1 MSVPAAV
8 TPSGL
13 PESAEILRRLAATG
27 HVAVRGLEVRAKSPK
42 LARIEQRRDGF
53 WIVFQPG
60 LLVAPE
66 PVRSFVLA
74 HEVAHIAL
82 GHRVIIRRLRF
93 LGIAA
98 ILLMAIGFG
107 VVLKSQIVKD
117 GNPWLFTIVSVIW
130 VAATLSPRAILL
142 AVSRRNEYQAD
153 RMAVTLLGSS
163 DPGVAFFDW
172 IIAFGRPALMPL
184 PLRLWG
190 STHPSNVKRRR
201 TLLGGAR

>member
-1 MSVPAAV
+1 MSVTATV
-8 TPSGL
+8 MPSGL
-13 PESAEILRRLAATG
+13 TESAAMLRRLAANA
-27 HVAVRGLEVRAKSPK
+27 HVAVRGLEVRAKSPRV
-42 LARIEQRRDGF
+42 ARVEGRRDGF

-82 GHRVIIRRLRF
+82 GHRVIIRRLIF

-107 VVLKSQIVKD
+107 VVLMSQIVKD
-117 GNPWLFTIVSVIW
+117 ANPWLLTIESVIW

-142 AVSRRNEYQAD
+142 AVARRYEDQAD
-153 RMAVTLLGSS
+153 HMAVEVLGSS
-163 DPGVAFFDW
+163 RPRASFFCW
-172 IIAFGRPALMPL
+172 FSRF
-184 PLRLWG
+184 
-190 STHPSNVKRRR
+190 SRRI
-201 TLLGGAR
+201 LS

>member
-13 PESAEILRRLAATG
+13 AESAEMLRRLAASA
-27 HVAVRGLEVRAKSPK
+27 HVAVRGLEVRAKSPRV
-42 LARIEQRRDGF
+42 ARVERRRDGF

-82 GHRVIIRRLRF
+82 GHRVIIRRLIF

-107 VVLKSQIVKD
+107 VVLMSQIVKD
-117 GNPWLFTIVSVIW
+117 ANPWLLTIESVIW

-142 AVSRRNEYQAD
+142 AVARRYEYQAD
-153 RMAVTLLGSS
+153 HMAVTLLGSS

-172 IIAFGRPALMPL
+172 LAAFGRPVLMPL

-190 STHPSNVKRRR
+190 STHPSNVERRR
-201 TLLGGAR
+201 ALLGGAR

>member
-13 PESAEILRRLAATG
+13 PESAELLRRLAATA
-27 HVAVRGLEVRAKSPK
+27 HVRVRGLEVRAKLPK
-42 LARIEQRRDGF
+42 LARVEQRGDGF
-53 WIVFQPG
+53 WIVFQPP

-66 PVRSFVLA
+66 LVRSFVLA

-82 GHRVIIRRLRF
+82 GHRVILRRLRF

-98 ILLMAIGFG
+98 ILLVAIGFG
-107 VVLKSQIVKD
+107 VVLMSQTVKHA
-117 GNPWLFTIVSVIW
+117 NPWLLTIESVVW

-142 AVSRRNEYQAD
+142 AVARRYEYQAD

-163 DPGVAFFDW
+163 DPGVEFFDW
-172 IIAFGRPALMPL
+172 IAAFGRPVLMPL

-190 STHPSNVKRRR
+190 STHPSNADRRR
-201 TLLGGAR
+201 ALVGGAR

>member
-1 MSVPAAV
+1 M
-8 TPSGL
+8 
-13 PESAEILRRLAATG
+13 LRRLAATA
-27 HVAVRGLEVRAKSPK
+27 HVAVRGLEVRARSPK
-42 LARIEQRRDGF
+42 MAQVERRRDGF
-53 WIVFQPG
+53 WIVFQPP

-66 PVRSFVLA
+66 PVRLFVLA
-74 HEVAHIAL
+74 HEIAHIAL

-107 VVLKSQIVKD
+107 AVLKSQIVKD
-117 GNPWLFTIVSVIW
+117 ANPWLLTTASVIW

-142 AVSRRNEYQAD
+142 AVARRNEYQAD
-153 RMAVTLLGSS
+153 RMAVTPLGSS

-172 IIAFGRPALMPL
+172 IEVAGQLVLVPS

-190 STHPSNVKRRR
+190 SAHPSNADRRR
-201 TLLGGAR
+201 ALMGGGR

>member
-8 TPSGL
+8 TPSDL
-13 PESAEILRRLAATG
+13 TESAAMLRRLAATAQ
-27 HVAVRGLEVRAKSPK
+27 VAVRGVEVRAKSPK

-117 GNPWLFTIVSVIW
+117 EDLWLLMIVSVIW

-172 IIAFGRPALMPL
+172 ITAFGRPVLIPL

-190 STHPSNVKRRR
+190 STHPSNVERRR
-201 TLLGGAR
+201 ALVDGGR

>member
-1 MSVPAAV
+1 MSVPATV
-8 TPSGL
+8 MPSGL
-13 PESAEILRRLAATG
+13 TESAAMLRR
-27 HVAVRGLEVRAKSPK
+27 VAGTADVAGRRLEVGAKWPRV
-42 LARIEQRRDGF
+42 ARVERRRDGF

-66 PVRSFVLA
+66 PVRTFVLA

-82 GHRVIIRRLRF
+82 GHRVIIRRLIF

-107 VVLKSQIVKD
+107 VVLMFQIVKD
-117 GNPWLFTIVSVIW
+117 ANPWLLTSESLIW
-130 VAATLSPRAILL
+130 VAATPSPRAILL
-142 AVSRRNEYQAD
+142 AVARRYEYQAD
-153 RMAVTLLGSS
+153 HMAVTLLGSS

-172 IIAFGRPALMPL
+172 LAAFGRPVLMPL

-190 STHPSNVKRRR
+190 STHPSHLERRR
-201 TLLGGAR
+201 ALFGVAR